1 MLIIDAEFTEIK
13 SFDEQL
19 VDFINQPHYIGNPI
33 PVRKTN
39 VGQRKRT
46 KKKTKYNF
54 RSLENWKKFWIEIR
68 PFVFFLLALFLSSN
82 AN

>member
-13 SFDEQL
+13 SFNEQL
-19 VDFINQPHYIGNPI
+19 VDFLNQSHYASNPI
-33 PVRKTN
+33 PVRKTK